1 MRREEPAVEVLH
13 ERCAA
18 LDISKRDVKACV
30 RVPNPR
36 RRGARTQQVKTFAS
50 MTKALLALRD
60 WLLAERVSVVSM
72 EATGDYWKPVYY
84 LLEGAGFELMLV
96 NARDA
101 KGLPGRKSDV
111 SGSIW
116 LCQLT
121 ECGLLRASLV
131 PPEPIRHLRDL
142 TRYRTVTIHERSR
155 EAQRLEKVL
164 EAACVKLSV
173 VATDILGVSG
183 RAMLAALIGGERD
196 PEALAGLAKASLRNK
211 HGALVESLTGRFDE
225 HHAFLCRIILRRIDE
240 LTAVVDEVTSR
251 IDIELVPFQDAM
263 SHLVTIPGVDR
274 KAAAVIIAETGADM
288 SRFPSAGHLASWAGV
303 CPGSHESGGIRKSG
317 KTRNG
322 CKPLGGALGT
332 AALSAARTKNS
343 YLCARYRRIV
353 AHRGK
358 QRAIVAVEHSILTA
372 VWHMLSNNIDYHDLG
387 PDHFTRR
394 DPDRVLRRIT
404 QQANTLGYTVR
415 FDPIPQAG
423 TSN

>member
-1 MRREEPAVEVLH
+1 MEVLH

-30 RVPNPR
+30 RVPNAH
-36 RRGARTQQVKTFAS
+36 RRGSRTQQVKTFAS
-50 MTKALLALRD
+50 MTNALLGLRE
-60 WLLAERVSVVSM
+60 WLLSERVSVVSM

-84 LLEGAGFELMLV
+84 LLEDAGFELMLV

-111 SGSIW
+111 SDSVW

-121 ECGLLRASLV
+121 ECGLVRASMV
-131 PPEPIRHLRDL
+131 PPEPIRRLRDL
-142 TRYRTVTIHERSR
+142 TRYRTTTIRERSR

-164 EAACVKLSV
+164 EDACVKLSV
-173 VATDILGVSG
+173 VASDILGVSG
-183 RAMLAALIGGERD
+183 RLMLAALIEGERD
-196 PEALAGLAKASLRNK
+196 PEMLAGLAKASLRKK
-211 HGALVESLTGRFDE
+211 HDALVESLTGRFDE
-225 HHAFLCRIILRRIDE
+225 HHAFLCQIILRRIDE
-240 LTAVVDEVTSR
+240 LTAVIAEVTGR
-251 IDIELVPFQDAM
+251 IDTELAPFHAAVK
-263 SHLVTIPGVDR
+263 HLVTIPGIDR

-288 SRFPSAGHLASWAGV
+288 ARFSSAGHLASWAGI

-317 KTRNG
+317 KTREGN
-322 CKPLGGALGT
+322 KSLGGALGT

-343 YLCARYRRIV
+343 YLSARYRRIV

-372 VWHMLSNNIDYHDLG
+372 VWHMLTNNIDYQDLG

-394 DPDRVLRRIT
+394 DPERVLRRIT

-415 FDPIPQAG
+415 FDPIPQTAG
-423 TSN
+423 TH

>member
-1 MRREEPAVEVLH
+1 M
-13 ERCAA
+13 
-18 LDISKRDVKACV
+18 
-30 RVPNPR
+30 
-36 RRGARTQQVKTFAS
+36 
-50 MTKALLALRD
+50 
-60 WLLAERVSVVSM
+60 
-72 EATGDYWKPVYY
+72 
-84 LLEGAGFELMLV
+84 
-96 NARDA
+96 
-101 KGLPGRKSDV
+101 
-111 SGSIW
+111 
-116 LCQLT
+116 
-121 ECGLLRASLV
+121 
-131 PPEPIRHLRDL
+131 
-142 TRYRTVTIHERSR
+142 
-155 EAQRLEKVL
+155 
-164 EAACVKLSV
+164 
-173 VATDILGVSG
+173 
-183 RAMLAALIGGERD
+183 
-196 PEALAGLAKASLRNK
+196 
-211 HGALVESLTGRFDE
+211 
-225 HHAFLCRIILRRIDE
+225 
-240 LTAVVDEVTSR
+240 TSR

-274 KAAAVIIAETGADM
+274 KATAVIIAETGADM

-343 YLCARYRRIV
+343 YLCARYRHIV

-358 QRAIVAVEHSILTA
+358 QHAIVAVEHSILTA
-372 VWHMLSNNIDYHDLG
+372 VWHMLSNNIDNHDLG

>member
-72 EATGDYWKPVYY
+72 GATGDYWKPVYY

-101 KGLPGRKSDV
+101 KGLPGRKSGV
-111 SGSIW
+111 SDSIW

-131 PPEPIRHLRDL
+131 PPAPIRRLRDL
-142 TRYRTVTIHERSR
+142 TRYRTVTIRERSR

-164 EAACVKLSV
+164 EDACVKLSM

-183 RAMLAALIGGERD
+183 RAMLAALIGDERD

-211 HGALVESLTGRFDE
+211 HDALVELTGRFDD

-240 LTAVVDEVTSR
+240 LSAVVEEVTGR
-251 IDIELVPFQDAM
+251 IDTELAPFHDAVE
-263 SHLVTIPGVDR
+263 HLVTIPGVD
-274 KAAAVIIAETGADM
+274 
-288 SRFPSAGHLASWAGV
+288 
-303 CPGSHESGGIRKSG
+303 
-317 KTRNG
+317 
-322 CKPLGGALGT
+322 
-332 AALSAARTKNS
+332 AR
-343 YLCARYRRIV
+343 
-353 AHRGK
+353 
-358 QRAIVAVEHSILTA
+358 
-372 VWHMLSNNIDYHDLG
+372 
-387 PDHFTRR
+387 P
-394 DPDRVLRRIT
+394 P
-404 QQANTLGYTVR
+404 
-415 FDPIPQAG
+415 
-423 TSN
+423 